1 MHIQQV
7 KIKNFRCFE
16 DLTVNLNPDI
26 NIFVGNNG
34 SGKSA
39 VLDAIAAAI
48 YPYLYEFQSIV
59 DVRSRFKD
67 MEKPHLFQRDLQVKQ
82 EKNASINI
90 SRIEL
95 GIVNLDLSINYS
107 VQYIKSRTDSNNKD
121 SLVNMME
128 NSSIRTDI
136 YHYLES
142 LQNPNYFPVVAYYR
156 GNRNIRDI
164 SDINDVFTQDFDHFD
179 ALKNALDATV
189 SFTDLAN
196 WLFLREF
203 QELREAK
210 KQR

>member
-1 MHIQQV
+1 
-7 KIKNFRCFE
+7 
-16 DLTVNLNPDI
+16 
-26 NIFVGNNG
+26 
-34 SGKSA
+34 
-39 VLDAIAAAI
+39 
-48 YPYLYEFQSIV
+48 
-59 DVRSRFKD
+59 